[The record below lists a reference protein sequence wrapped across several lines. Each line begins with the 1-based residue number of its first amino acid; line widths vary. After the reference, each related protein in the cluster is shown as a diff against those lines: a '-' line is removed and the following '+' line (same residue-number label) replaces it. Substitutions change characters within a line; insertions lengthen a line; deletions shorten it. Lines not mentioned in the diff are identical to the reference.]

1 MGPDENGMDQV
12 VVYMDGKPMRYVGAV
27 DLPEITI
34 EPENMV
40 RVDVPKLIASTEIT
54 AEDIMERQEAPPL
67 LASLGL
73 TVEQANE
80 AARYLAEA
88 FRIFYDQLAEA
99 ARAWRTHGAPSWRR
113 RSSERPCGGRRR
125 PTSRWPAATT
135 ARRKNGS
142 ARNTPSGS
150 WHGIGRRSYKCC
162 G

>member
-1 MGPDENGMDQV
+1 MGPDEKGTDQV
-12 VVYMDGKPMRYVGAV
+12 VAYMDGNPMWYVRTA

-80 AARYLAEA
+80 AEMGGLDHHTRHKAL
-88 FRIFYDQLAEA
+88 EA
-99 ARAWRTHGAPSWRR
+99 A
-113 RSSERPCGGRRR
+113 E
-125 PTSRWPAATT
+125 
-135 ARRKNGS
+135 
-142 ARNTPSGS
+142 
-150 WHGIGRRSYKCC
+150 
-162 G
+162 

>member
-1 MGPDENGMDQV
+1 MGPDEKGMDQV

-99 ARAWRTHGAPSWRR
+99 ARAVADAWGAIVAAEEFRKALRWAEAANKPLACRYHRTKKKRI
-113 RSSERPCGGRRR
+113 
-125 PTSRWPAATT
+125 
-135 ARRKNGS
+135 RKKY
-142 ARNTPSGS
+142 AKRILA
-150 WHGIGRRSYKCC
+150 WYRQEVL
-162 G
+162 